1 MILAGKG
8 PLEKKY
14 RRLAEKLPNPIVME
28 FYEPERLREILHM
41 ADLYVHTSDAE
52 IEAMSCMEAFACGL
66 VPVIADSPR
75 SATPQFAL
83 DGRSLFPAG
92 DTAALAERI
101 DWWMEH
107 PEERA
112 GDGAPLRRAHRELLA
127 RLIQC
132 EAGGEGENGM
142 KAVAGVVMNRV
153 HARGGEYARVG
164 QGSIRNIIFQ
174 PYQFVCASETEG
186 GVYNPQNIYNMR
198 PEQIHYDIADWA
210 IAGNR
215 LPDVAESLWFYNP
228 FGPTCRSFFP
238 SDVGYWQTRI
248 GDHCFYNPTNAYYQ
262 T

>member
-1 MILAGKG
+1 
-8 PLEKKY
+8 
-14 RRLAEKLPNPIVME
+14 
-28 FYEPERLREILHM
+28 M
-41 ADLYVHTSDAE
+41 ALSDR
-52 IEAMSCMEAFACGL
+52 
-66 VPVIADSPR
+66 D
-75 SATPQFAL
+75 
-83 DGRSLFPAG
+83 
-92 DTAALAERI
+92 
-101 DWWMEH
+101 
-107 PEERA
+107 
-112 GDGAPLRRAHRELLA
+112 LLA

-174 PYQFVCASETEG
+174 PDQFVCASETEG

-215 LPDVAESLWFYNP
+215 LSPLGSALWFYNP
-228 FGPTCRSFFP
+228 FSPSCRQNFP
-238 SDVGYWQTRI
+238 NENGYFIARI
-248 GDHCFYNPTNAYYQ
+248 GKHCFYNPNDGYYQ